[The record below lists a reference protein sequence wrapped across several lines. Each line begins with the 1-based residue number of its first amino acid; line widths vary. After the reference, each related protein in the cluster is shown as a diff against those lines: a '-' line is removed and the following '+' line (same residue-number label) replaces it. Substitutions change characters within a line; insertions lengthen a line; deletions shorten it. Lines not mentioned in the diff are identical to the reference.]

1 MKGPIRFPDEIA
13 DELKQYVHTGSVVR
27 LDYGYKTRTFTTGRM
42 NYGLYA
48 SDTMYKDSETG
59 NIVKPLAV
67 ALLIYDL
74 LETGR
79 SAYID
84 DYQIK

>member
-1 MKGPIRFPDEIA
+1 MNKPTLFPDEIA
-13 DELKQYVHTGSVVR
+13 GILRERVHSGSVVR
-27 LDYGYKTRTFTTGRM
+27 LEYGYKTRTFTPGQL
-42 NYGLYA
+42 NYGLY
-48 SDTMYKDSETG
+48 SSGQLYRDSETG
-59 NIVKPLAV
+59 KIVQPLAV

-84 DYQIK
+84 DYRIQ